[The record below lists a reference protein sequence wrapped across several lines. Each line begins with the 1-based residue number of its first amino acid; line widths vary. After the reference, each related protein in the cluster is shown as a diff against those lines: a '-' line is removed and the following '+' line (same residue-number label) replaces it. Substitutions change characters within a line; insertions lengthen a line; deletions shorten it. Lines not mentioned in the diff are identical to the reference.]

1 MKGFLVLLFL
11 LFQTT
16 VVLALDTLKVN
27 EGDAKFIAHNYYTL
41 LDDPDGN
48 YKIQDV
54 VNSKRF
60 HTSDQSLPFINYSTK
75 AIWLKLI
82 LKNNTTQPFIPI
94 SITSSVIDEFDL
106 YFKYPN
112 GKSFV
117 RLGIDRPHFN
127 LNQLEQNLIHI
138 NCIIY
143 PDSSRIIYLRIK
155 SNLNTVIPIQVYSA
169 NEFLQSVSM
178 QNIAMGGFI
187 GVVIIM
193 AIYNLLLLFIVK
205 DISYL
210 YYVLYIIFLGLNQ
223 VLLKGYGSNFISSN
237 KVIINDTVI
246 PITRVFFGYSILMFV
261 YEFLH
266 IKRNGKALNLFY
278 WFLFLLYTS
287 ALVAV
292 IIGNTHLAYNLISA
306 SALTIS
312 VSLLSIGIYLYLKG
326 FKPAKYF
333 MFGWTFF
340 FLSII
345 SSVARNQ
352 GLIDYNAFTGNI
364 ILYGSALELM
374 LFSAALADKINFYRR
389 QKNES
394 QLASLTIALENERL
408 ITEQNLILENMVN
421 ARTRELIESNQNLS
435 KSIENQKAAQMQLV
449 DTEKMASLGQL
460 TAGIAHEI
468 NNPINFVSSNVNPL
482 RLDFIEVFNLI
493 DKYMA
498 LEQEP
503 QNDELRKEVTEYK
516 NQIDIKYIQQE
527 ILTLLEGIEEGANRT
542 TEIVDS
548 LRTFSRTD
556 EQSLKMADI
565 NKTVLNT
572 LVILRNTTP
581 TYIAITPVLNK
592 LPPINCYP
600 GKIGQ
605 VLVNIITNAIQ
616 AIKSKPIH
624 HNENISIITNDH
636 LGYIS
641 IEISDTGHGIPP
653 EVKQR
658 MYEPFY
664 TTKDV
669 GEGTGLGLSIVF
681 GIIEKHKGTIEM
693 ISEPDQGTS
702 FLIKLPKDL
711 A

>member
-1 MKGFLVLLFL
+1 MKRFLVLLFL
-11 LFQTT
+11 LFQSTI
-16 VVLALDTLKVN
+16 VYCLDTLTVN
-27 EGDAKFIAHNYYTL
+27 EGDAKFIAHNYYSIL
-41 LDDPDGN
+41 NDPDGT
-48 YKIQDV
+48 YDIKDV
-54 VNSKRF
+54 VNSKKF
-60 HTSDQSLPFINYSTK
+60 HYTDQALPFINYSTK
-75 AIWLKLI
+75 VIWLKLV
-82 LKNNTTQPFIPI
+82 LKNNTTEPFIPI
-94 SITSSVIDEFDL
+94 SITSSVIDNFDL
-106 YFKYPN
+106 YFRYPN
-112 GKSFV
+112 SQDFV
-117 RLGIDRPHFN
+117 HLDSNSPHSH
-127 LNQLEQNLIHI
+127 LNQFEQNLIHI

-143 PDSSRIIYLRIK
+143 PDSSRTIYLRIK
-155 SNLNTVIPIQVYSA
+155 SAVNTVIPIQAYSA
-169 NEFLQSVSM
+169 NEFLQSASM
-178 QNIAMGGFI
+178 QNIAMGGFL

-193 AIYNLLLLFIVK
+193 AIYNLLLFFIVK
-205 DISYL
+205 DSSYL

-223 VLLKGYGSNFISSN
+223 MLLKGYGLNFITHD
-237 KVIINDTVI
+237 KIITNNLILPVS
-246 PITRVFFGYSILMFV
+246 RVLFGYSILMFV
-261 YEFLH
+261 YEFLR
-266 IKRNGKALNLFY
+266 IKHSGKALKLFY
-278 WFLFLLYTS
+278 AFLFLLYTS

-292 IIGNTHLAYNLISA
+292 IFGRPHLAYNIISL

-312 VSLLSIGIYLYLKG
+312 ISLISIGITLYLKG

-345 SSVARNQ
+345 FSVARNQ
-352 GLIDYNAFTGNI
+352 GLINYNAFTGNI
-364 ILYGSALELM
+364 ILYGSALELI

-394 QLASLTIALENERL
+394 QMAALTIALENERL
-408 ITEQNLILENMVN
+408 ITEQNLILENRVN
-421 ARTRELIESNQNLS
+421 IRTRELIESNQNLS
-435 KSIENQKAAQMQLV
+435 RSIENQKAAQMQLV

-493 DKYMA
+493 DKYTEF
-498 LEQEP
+498 EQDP
-503 QNDELRKEVTEYK
+503 HNDELRKQITQYR

-542 TEIVDS
+542 KEIVDS

-556 EQSLKMADI
+556 EQSLKLADI
-565 NKTVLNT
+565 NKAVLNT

-592 LPPINCYP
+592 LPLVNCYP

-605 VLVNIITNAIQ
+605 VLINIITNAIQ

-624 HNENISIITNDH
+624 WAESISITTNDH
-636 LGYIS
+636 QNYIS
-641 IEISDTGHGIPP
+641 IEITDTGPGMPA

-658 MYEPFY
+658 IYEPFF

-681 GIIEKHKGTIEM
+681 GIMEKHKGTIDV
-693 ISEPDQGTS
+693 ISEPGQGTS

>member
-11 LFQTT
+11 LLQTT

-54 VNSKRF
+54 VNSKKF
-60 HTSDQSLPFINYSTK
+60 HATDQSLPFISYSTK
-75 AIWLKLI
+75 AIWLKLV

-117 RLGIDRPHFN
+117 RLGIDPPHFN

-143 PDSSRIIYLRIK
+143 PDSSRTIYLRIR

-237 KVIINDTVI
+237 KTIINDTVI

-278 WFLFLLYTS
+278 LLLFLLYTS
-287 ALVAV
+287 ALIAV
-292 IIGNTHLAYNLISA
+292 IIGNTNLAYNLISA

-352 GLIDYNAFTGNI
+352 GLINYNAFTGNI

-493 DKYMA
+493 DKYIA

-503 QNDELRKEVTEYK
+503 QNDELRKEVVAYK
-516 NQIDIKYIQQE
+516 KQIDIKYIQQE

-565 NKTVLNT
+565 NKAVLNT
-572 LVILRNTTP
+572 LVILRSTTP

-592 LPPINCYP
+592 LPLINCYP

-616 AIKSKPIH
+616 AIKSKEIH
-624 HNENISIITNDH
+624 HNENISITTNDH
-636 LGYIS
+636 VGYIS
-641 IEISDTGHGIPP
+641 IEISDTGPGIPP

-693 ISEPDQGTS
+693 VSGPDQGTS

>member
-16 VVLALDTLKVN
+16 VVLALDTLRVN

-54 VNSKRF
+54 VNSKKF
-60 HTSDQSLPFINYSTK
+60 HATDQSLPFINYSTK

-117 RLGIDRPHFN
+117 RLGIDPPHFN

-143 PDSSRIIYLRIK
+143 PDSSRTIYLRIK

-187 GVVIIM
+187 GIVIIM

-237 KVIINDTVI
+237 KAVINDTVI

-266 IKRNGKALNLFY
+266 IKRSGKALNFFY
-278 WFLFLLYTS
+278 LLLFLLYTS
-287 ALVAV
+287 ALGAV
-292 IIGNTHLAYNLISA
+292 ILGNTHLAYNLISA

-493 DKYMA
+493 DKYIA

-503 QNDELRKEVTEYK
+503 QNDELRREVIDYK
-516 NQIDIKYIQQE
+516 NQIDIRYIQQE

-556 EQSLKMADI
+556 EQSLRMADI
-565 NKTVLNT
+565 NKAVLNT
-572 LVILRNTTP
+572 LVILRSTTP
-581 TYIAITPVLNK
+581 TYIAIIPVLNK
-592 LPPINCYP
+592 LPTINCYP

-616 AIKSKPIH
+616 AIKSKPVH
-624 HNENISIITNDH
+624 HNESISIVTNDH
-636 LGYIS
+636 MDYIS
-641 IEISDTGHGIPP
+641 IEITDTGPGITP

-693 ISEPDQGTS
+693 TSEPENGTS

-711 A
+711 T